1 VDGKKKA
8 LIGNFKQAGRAWSQ
22 RAERVNVHDFLADS
36 QGRAVPYGIY
46 DLTHNRGFMAVGS
59 SGDTAAFA
67 VDAITAWW
75 DGPGSQAFPMAD
87 QLLILADGG
96 GSNSGQGRRWKLQV
110 QEQLCDRRGLTVTIC
125 HYPTGCSKW
134 NPSSIVSLGPSASTG
149 RPSPCGPSTPC
160 WPPCVAPPP
169 APA

>member
-1 VDGKKKA
+1 MTYMY
-8 LIGNFKQAGRAWSQ
+8 IC
-22 RAERVNVHDFLADS
+22 
-36 QGRAVPYGIY
+36 AVPQGQGQRLQPRTKLAARSRVTIVERTD

-67 VDAITAWW
+67 VNAITAWW

-96 GSNSGQGRRWKLQV
+96 GSNSWQGRRWKLQV